1 MDISKFK
8 SKTKIQIRYADLD
21 TYGHVNNKAYLSFL
35 EEARIQYIKDLKL
48 ESKITIFD
56 FGAVV
61 GRIDIKY
68 LYPIQYSDEVWA
80 YTRCSR
86 LGNKSYDLENLIVI
100 NRGDKNIIAAHALV
114 TMVSYDLKK
123 GQSKPLDPD
132 LVEIVNNF
140 EIEKPLQ
147 NSKK

>member
-8 SKTKIQIRYADLD
+8 SKVKIQVRYADLD

-35 EEARIQYIKDLKL
+35 EEARIHYIKDLNL

-68 LYPIQYSDEVWA
+68 LYPIQYYDEVYA

-86 LGNKSYDLENLIVI
+86 LGNKSYDLENIIVI
-100 NRGDKNIIAAHALV
+100 KRGDQSIIAAQATV
-114 TMVSYDLKK
+114 TMVSFDLKNNK
-123 GQSKPLDPD
+123 SKPLDPD
-132 LVEIVNNF
+132 LIKVVKNF
-140 EIEKPLQ
+140 EIEKPEQ
-147 NSKK
+147 NSRN

>member
-8 SKTKIQIRYADLD
+8 SKVKIQVRYADLD

-35 EEARIQYIKDLKL
+35 EEARIQYIKDLNL

-68 LYPIQYSDEVWA
+68 LYPIQYYDQVYA

-86 LGNKSYDLENLIVI
+86 LGHKSYDLENLIVI
-100 NRGDKNIIAAHALV
+100 KRGEKNIIAARAIV
-114 TMVSYDLKK
+114 TMVAYDLKNNK
-123 GQSKPLDPD
+123 SVPLDPD
-132 LVEIVNNF
+132 LVAVVNNF
-140 EIEKPLQ
+140 EIEKPEQ
-147 NSKK
+147 N